1 MAQSPKKKLLEENIE
16 EQSDAEIAEKLFGKA
31 AKEELDRL
39 IDAPK
44 KSMAKPE
51 STEGHGWTA

>member
-1 MAQSPKKKLLEENIE
+1 MAQAPKKKKLLPKNIE
-16 EQSDAEIAEKLFGKA
+16 GKSDSEIAEKLFGKR

-44 KSMAKPE
+44 KSMN
-51 STEGHGWTA
+51 

>member
-1 MAQSPKKKLLEENIE
+1 MAQAPKKKKLLPKNIE
-16 EQSDAEIAEKLFGKA
+16 EKSDAEIAEKLFGKA

-44 KSMAKPE
+44 KSMPKD
-51 STEGHGWTA
+51 

>member
-1 MAQSPKKKLLEENIE
+1 MAQTPKKKRLLPKNIE
-16 EQSDAEIAEKLFGKA
+16 EKSDSEIAERLFGKA

-44 KSMAKPE
+44 KSMTKD
-51 STEGHGWTA
+51 